1 MTRIDLEGVSLTFRV
16 MPPGGMSLKD
26 WVINGFRH
34 PKGTII
40 KVPALKNIDLKVND
54 GERLGVIGH
63 NGAGKSTFLKML
75 ARVYR
80 PTKGTARI
88 SGRICSLFD
97 LALGFEMEASGWDN
111 IKFRGY
117 LQRET
122 PKSIEDK
129 KQSIADFTELGDE
142 TLRRPIK
149 YYSNGMLVRL
159 AFAISTAID
168 PEILLLDEVLSA
180 GDINFQK
187 KAQKRIEELINR
199 ARVMV
204 LVTHDLG
211 SLVRLCNKALWLEHG
226 QIKMLGDPLAV
237 AHAYS
242 ASMGRP
248 FVPPEITNDDNPQ

>member
-16 MPPGGMSLKD
+16 MPPGGLSLKD
-26 WVINGFRH
+26 WFLNGFRH
-34 PKGTII
+34 AKGTII
-40 KVPALKNIDLKVND
+40 KVPALKNIDLKIND
-54 GERLGVIGH
+54 GDRLGVIGH

-88 SGRICSLFD
+88 TGKICSLFD
-97 LALGFEMEASGWDN
+97 LALGFEMEASGWEN

-122 PKSIEDK
+122 PKSIEEK
-129 KQSIADFTELGDE
+129 KQSIADFSELGDALE
-142 TLRRPIK
+142 RPIK
-149 YYSNGMLVRL
+149 YYSSGMLVRL

-204 LVTHDLG
+204 FVTHDLN
-211 SLVRLCNKALWLEHG
+211 SLVRLCNRALWLEHG
-226 QIKMLGDPLAV
+226 QVKMLGEPLAV
-237 AHAYS
+237 AQAYS
-242 ASMGRP
+242 ASMGRQ
-248 FVPPEITNDDNPQ
+248 FVLPETKDDDNPE